1 MLIRK
6 GIWLRFYSHIML
18 RSAYQEGCLSVLLDT
33 RSEPKSAL
41 RLKEIYHYSWKK
53 YRKIWLLKFI
63 PSDGVDRD
71 SGGELGHGARAGR
84 DTETKCLS
92 QLEPGVLIHLLCL
105 NPPRLLVYY
114 YELLS
119 TGVNWD
125 RQGELGQA
133 EGMGTIPKTNRISL
147 LILERKGVP
156 IRPIWPNSPQLSQ
169 STPMDST
176 FSREKHT
183 TT

>member
-1 MLIRK
+1 M
-6 GIWLRFYSHIML
+6 
-18 RSAYQEGCLSVLLDT
+18 
-33 RSEPKSAL
+33 
-41 RLKEIYHYSWKK
+41 YHQPGSIGTAEVN
-53 YRKIWLLKFI
+53 RQ
-63 PSDGVDRD
+63 
-71 SGGELGHGARAGR
+71 RAGR

-92 QLEPGVLIHLLCL
+92 QLEPGVPIHLLCP

-147 LILERKGVP
+147 LILERVSRFAPSDP
-156 IRPIWPNSPQLSQ
+156 IQPSCPNPPPWRVHSVEELGSGFGQRDVKNGRKSA
-169 STPMDST
+169 S
-176 FSREKHT
+176 
-183 TT
+183 

>member
-1 MLIRK
+1 MN
-6 GIWLRFYSHIML
+6 
-18 RSAYQEGCLSVLLDT
+18 
-33 RSEPKSAL
+33 
-41 RLKEIYHYSWKK
+41 
-53 YRKIWLLKFI
+53 
-63 PSDGVDRD
+63 
-71 SGGELGHGARAGR
+71 R
-84 DTETKCLS
+84 DTGIEPAETQRQNVFPSSSPAYRFTSC
-92 QLEPGVLIHLLCL
+92 P
-105 NPPRLLVYY
+105 NPPWLPVYY

-176 FSREKHT
+176 FSRGTGFYVWSKGCQKWPQVRKLKPTKVKRSECLKSNNHHT
-183 TT
+183 VVYLGKAVTSKPKKIKYRG